1 MKGARMNWLGLIWR
15 GEGTSCPVAMSIAVY
30 TVPEA
35 LKEPQRASN
44 LSHIIRKQ
52 NTYDDVDV
60 DSTMDLNVMFSKH
73 HVCAE

>member
-1 MKGARMNWLGLIWR
+1 
-15 GEGTSCPVAMSIAVY
+15 MSIAVY